1 MQKSLLTEIIYGDL
15 RRRRAFRVPDAF
27 IKRYGGPIMA
37 NHDYSDKLQFDKYSP
52 HEEILGMGTDEGVFY
67 YGQVKQFLNYYGSI
81 TDENVAQPT
90 RIEPDSRGHGISS
103 IKFLQNNKI
112 GLMSLGGFFLHNRH
126 EHPSVLSGPVQT
138 VYCPSDENPNLI
150 VMGTRDDLLLTY
162 DIRDP
167 NNVKLKS
174 TINPAGTPSRKIKTP
189 KRARSSTPKSS
200 SRKMPSPV
208 QAEKLSDICHLY
220 DHFFATTS
228 TSNEKGV
235 RVWDMRYTKHYSP
248 VQTFKIEKYQRT
260 NFGAYSMN
268 LDRDRVNL
276 VVGCTDGVFR
286 EYAFRS
292 ACTNA
297 TRLYSG
303 GSIST
308 FQQNFVHSPFSDH
321 FVGPLRDGIGI
332 WDKQDK
338 PICVDTWKQTQY
350 RPSFSEKRS
359 ISNREVHF
367 IEPRFSFKAYMNDAL
382 AHCDWS
388 PSGRY
393 IAMVTRQ
400 SFIICDGESQWS
412 REIANRDLTEMSG
425 RPRLP
430 SPSDSIPSVVHNN
443 ELQANGYKKR
453 RMEASEKQSQPGS
466 SRVITIDEDF
476 EPSRLMKKTQ
486 SRMDDYLKG
495 PKKEQSVRNNGQF
508 RTASGKRVSKEVLPV
523 ITAETA
529 VIRPVRQGPTNPYRS
544 NATNRNNDRNQEREF
559 DRSSYNSST
568 TYQPSGL
575 FRPRS
580 LNPAYKVPLAVDGG
594 NNQKN
599 EETENLEGDDLLFST
614 DPVLKAMEKNI
625 IDMIKSE
632 IIVLDLSLTWDDVVG
647 LESAKRVL
655 REIIILPFKRP
666 DVFKGIRAPP
676 KGVLLFGPPGTGK
689 TLIARCVANQ
699 CKATFFNISASS
711 LTSKW
716 VGEGEKLVRALFRVA
731 RLKEPSVI
739 FIDELD
745 SLLSS
750 RRESEHESSR
760 RIKTE
765 LLVQMD
771 GVCSNSNERLLIL
784 AATNKPQE
792 LDEAAR
798 RRFAKRLYIALPT
811 KEARLAMLAKH
822 LSSLMHDIDEESMRK
837 LADKT
842 EGFSG
847 ADMRQLCCEA
857 AMGPIREIDDMSTVD
872 IETVKEEDI
881 RPISF
886 SDFEDALCSVKR
898 TVLQSELDG
907 YMEWDEQF
915 GCSKLLKCAQANSPA
930 KALPLAAIIDADYLC
945 SFCFCSPVSGQFQM
959 FNDKLCAQ
967 SV

>member
-1 MQKSLLTEIIYGDL
+1 MHKSLLTEIIYGDL
-15 RRRRAFRVPDAF
+15 RRRGPFRAPDAF
-27 IKRYGGPIMA
+27 IKRYGGLMMT
-37 NHDYSDKLQFDKYSP
+37 NHDLSDKLQFNKYSP
-52 HEEILGMGTDEGVFY
+52 NAEILGVGTDEGVFY
-67 YGQVKQFLNYYGSI
+67 YGQVKQFLNYYGPI
-81 TDENVAQPT
+81 VDENVAQPA
-90 RIEPDSRGHGISS
+90 RIEPDSRGHGISD

-112 GLMSLGGFFLHNRH
+112 GLMSLGGFFYTIDTNTRQ
-126 EHPSVLSGPVQT
+126 VLTVLNGPVQT
-138 VYCPSDENPNLI
+138 VYCPSDENPNLM
-150 VMGTRDDLLLTY
+150 VMGTRDDLLLAY

-189 KRARSSTPKSS
+189 KRVKPSTPKSS
-200 SRKMPSPV
+200 SRKTAMPSPV

-228 TSNEKGV
+228 TSNEKGI
-235 RVWDMRYTKHYSP
+235 RVWDMRYAKHYCP
-248 VQTFKIEKYQRT
+248 VQTFKIEKCERT

-268 LDRDRVNL
+268 VDRDRVSL

-292 ACTNA
+292 ACTTA

-303 GSIST
+303 GSISN
-308 FQQNFVHSPFSDH
+308 FQQNIVHSPFSDH

-332 WDKQDK
+332 WDKRDK
-338 PICVDTWKQTQY
+338 PLCVDTWKRTQN
-350 RPSFSEKRS
+350 RSSFSANRS
-359 ISNREVHF
+359 ISNRELHF
-367 IEPRFSFKAYMNDAL
+367 IEPRFGFKSCVNDSL

-400 SFIICDGESQWS
+400 NFIICDGESQWS
-412 REIANRDLTEMSG
+412 REVANRDLSEVMSG

-430 SPSDSIPSVVHNN
+430 SPSDLTTSLVHSNS
-443 ELQANGYKKR
+443 LQANGYRKR
-453 RMEASEKQSQPGS
+453 RMDASEKQPQPGS
-466 SRVITIDEDF
+466 SRVITIDEEF

-495 PKKEQSVRNNGQF
+495 PKKRAISSQHRPLSYCKWKEGVERSTTSDHSRDCC
-508 RTASGKRVSKEVLPV
+508 RSSKRKRSLWFLNLHLQ
-523 ITAETA
+523 
-529 VIRPVRQGPTNPYRS
+529 PVRHGPLNPYRPAS
-544 NATNRNNDRNQEREF
+544 TSRNSDRNEQRES
-559 DRSSYNSST
+559 DRPSYNTSA
-568 TYQPSGL
+568 YQPSGL
-575 FRPRS
+575 YRPRS
-580 LNPAYKVPLAVDGG
+580 LNSAFKLPLSVDGEST
-594 NNQKN
+594 QKHD
-599 EETENLEGDDLLFST
+599 ESENLEGDDLLFNT

-625 IDMIKSE
+625 IEMIKSE
-632 IIVLDLSLTWDDVVG
+632 IIVLDVSLNWDDVVG

-784 AATNKPQE
+784 AATNKLVSDLMNWTKLHVVDSQ
-792 LDEAAR
+792 
-798 RRFAKRLYIALPT
+798 KRLYIALPT
-811 KEARLAMLAKH
+811 KEARYGMLAKH
-822 LSSLMHDIDEESMRK
+822 LSSLLHNINDESMSK

-881 RPISF
+881 RPICF
-886 SDFEDALCSVKR
+886 ADFEDALCSVKR

-915 GCSKLLKCAQANSPA
+915 GCSKLLKSAQDDSPA
-930 KALPLAAIIDADYLC
+930 KALPLAA
-945 SFCFCSPVSGQFQM
+945 M
-959 FNDKLCAQ
+959 M
-967 SV
+967 